1 MAISCNLGFPRI
13 GIRRQ
18 LKTALERYW
27 AGQSSAEELF
37 QHAAEIR
44 RQHWQMQRDAGI
56 EHIPSNDFSLYD
68 HVLDT
73 AAMVGCVPARFAWT
87 GRQVEIDT
95 YFAMA
100 RGSNGAAPLEMTKW
114 FDTNY
119 HYLVPEFEP
128 GMTFKV
134 ASSQAV
140 EHFVEA
146 LKLGITTRP
155 VLLGPI
161 SFLCLG
167 KSKAA
172 GFRAMSLLPGLLP
185 VYRQVISELAA
196 VGAKWI
202 QIDEPI
208 LVTDLPGDVL
218 DELPTAYEQLA
229 AAAPNAQLCL
239 TTYFGALGDYLP
251 HVLRLPVAAVHLDL
265 VRAPR
270 QLQAALELV
279 PDRMMLSLGVVDGRN
294 IWRTDLERALAMV
307 EAAVNRMGKD
317 RVLIG
322 PSCSL
327 LHCPID
333 LDEETHLDAEMR
345 SWLAFAK
352 QKLGEVAALTE
363 AVNRGRQAAAAAI
376 AASSAAM
383 ASRARSQRIHNPA
396 VKQRLAALTPEMFCR
411 PSPDHIRRQKQREKL
426 KLPLLP
432 TTTIGSFP
440 QTSEIRKARAALK
453 NGSWTQQQYEQF
465 CREQIAAVVRI
476 QEELGLDVLVHGE
489 PERNDMVEYFG
500 EQLEGFVFTRNG
512 WVQSYGSRCVK
523 PPVIFGDVCRRRP
536 MTVAWSTYAQSLT
549 AKPMKGMLTGPITIL
564 QWSFVRDDI
573 PRRETAFQIALAIRD
588 EVADLERAGIDV
600 IQIDEPALRE
610 GLPLRQ
616 AERGEYLR
624 WAVDAFRLAS
634 AVASDQTQIHTHMC
648 YGEFADIIQ
657 SIAELDADV
666 ISIEAARS
674 DMELLDAFSRH
685 AYPRDIGPGVYDI
698 HSPLVPSTEQIIARL
713 RKALRCLKAEQLWV
727 NPDCGLKTRGWPET
741 RAALQNMVA
750 AARAL
755 RHELGAVS

>member
-27 AGQSSAEELF
+27 AGRSSAEELF
-37 QHAAEIR
+37 QNAAEIR

-87 GRQVEIDT
+87 ARHVEIDT

-100 RGSNGAAPLEMTKW
+100 RGANGAAPLEMTKW

-128 GMTFKV
+128 GMKFRFG
-134 ASSQAV
+134 ANQAV

-155 VLLGPI
+155 VLVGPT

-172 GFRAMSLLPGLLP
+172 RFRAMSLLPGLLA

-196 VGAKWI
+196 VGAKWV

-208 LVTDLPGDVL
+208 LVTDLPSDVL
-218 DELPTAYEQLA
+218 EELPIAYEQLA
-229 AAAPNAQLCL
+229 AAAPNVQLCL

-265 VRAPR
+265 VRAPE

-307 EAAVNRMGKD
+307 ETAANRIGKD

-333 LDEETHLDAEMR
+333 LDEETHLDAQLR
-345 SWLAFAK
+345 SWLSFAR
-352 QKLGEVAALTE
+352 QKLGEVAALCE

-383 ASRARSQRIHNPA
+383 ASRARSPRIHNPA
-396 VKQRLAALTPEMFCR
+396 VKQRLAAVTPEMFCR
-411 PSPDHIRRQKQREKL
+411 PSPDHIRREKQREKL

-465 CREQIAAVVRI
+465 CREQIAEVVRI

-523 PPVIFGDVCRRRP
+523 PPVIFGDVCRRQP
-536 MTVAWSTYAQSLT
+536 MTVAWS
-549 AKPMKGMLTGPITIL
+549 M
-564 QWSFVRDDI
+564 
-573 PRRETAFQIALAIRD
+573 
-588 EVADLERAGIDV
+588 
-600 IQIDEPALRE
+600 
-610 GLPLRQ
+610 
-616 AERGEYLR
+616 
-624 WAVDAFRLAS
+624 
-634 AVASDQTQIHTHMC
+634 
-648 YGEFADIIQ
+648 
-657 SIAELDADV
+657 
-666 ISIEAARS
+666 
-674 DMELLDAFSRH
+674 
-685 AYPRDIGPGVYDI
+685 
-698 HSPLVPSTEQIIARL
+698 
-713 RKALRCLKAEQLWV
+713 
-727 NPDCGLKTRGWPET
+727 WP
-741 RAALQNMVA
+741 
-750 AARAL
+750 
-755 RHELGAVS
+755 